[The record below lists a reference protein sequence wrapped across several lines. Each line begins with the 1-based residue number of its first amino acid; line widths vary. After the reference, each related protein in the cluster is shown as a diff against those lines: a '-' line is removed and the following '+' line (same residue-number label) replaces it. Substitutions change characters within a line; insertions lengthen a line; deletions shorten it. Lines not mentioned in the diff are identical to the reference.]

1 MRILNKQLRPA
12 LAAILAGLMAG
23 VAPAGLLRAAEHV
36 VPSEALTQR
45 LEADSAR
52 RAADEKALQELFA
65 SESSRRVLSAAG
77 MDAEQVTAGVATLED
92 ADLSRLAER
101 ARSYQADVAAGALNN
116 QQITY
121 ILIALGTA
129 VIILVIVAAD

>member
-1 MRILNKQLRPA
+1 
-12 LAAILAGLMAG
+12 
-23 VAPAGLLRAAEHV
+23 
-36 VPSEALTQR
+36 
-45 LEADSAR
+45 
-52 RAADEKALQELFA
+52 
-65 SESSRRVLSAAG
+65 

>member
-1 MRILNKQLRPA
+1 MRILKKQLRPA

-23 VAPAGLLRAAEHV
+23 VAPAGLQAAEHV
-36 VPSEALTQR
+36 VPSEALTLR

-52 RAADEKALQELFA
+52 RAADEKALSDLF
-65 SESSRRVLSAAG
+65 STESARKTLAAAG
-77 MDAEQVTAGVATLED
+77 MDAKQVSANVGALGDEE
-92 ADLSRLAER
+92 LSRLAER
-101 ARSYQADVAAGALNN
+101 ARSFQADVVAGALNN

>member
-1 MRILNKQLRPA
+1 MRILNKQLRSA
-12 LAAILAGLMAG
+12 SAGVLAGWIACF
-23 VAPAGLLRAAEHV
+23 APAGLQAAEHV

-52 RAADEKALQELFA
+52 RAANEQTLEGLFA
-65 SESSRRVLSAAG
+65 AESSRKVLAAAG
-77 MDAEQVTAGVATLED
+77 LDAQQVSAGVSALGD
-92 ADLSRLAER
+92 QDLARLAER
-101 ARSYQADVAAGALNN
+101 ARSFQTEVAAGALHN

-129 VIILVIVAAD
+129 VIILVLVAAD

>member
-1 MRILNKQLRPA
+1 MRILNKQLRASTAAVLAAA
-12 LAAILAGLMAG
+12 LAGF
-23 VAPAGLLRAAEHV
+23 APAGLQAAEHV

-45 LEADSAR
+45 LESESAR
-52 RAADEKALQELFA
+52 RAADEQALIRLFEAEA
-65 SESSRRVLSAAG
+65 SQKTLAAAG
-77 MDAEQVTAGVATLED
+77 LDAQQVVAGVSALN
-92 ADLSRLAER
+92 ADELSRLAER
-101 ARSYQADVAAGALNN
+101 ARAYQADVAAGALNN